1 MGDFAPKRNSYN
13 RTQPV
18 WARDLLKSENHG
30 RLINGDLF
38 LAEFPDGIVPS
49 GTGVLRANVAPHLGV
64 PVGTAASTPD
74 GYLVNELKVE
84 AGGRYLEAVLHA
96 GTVTESLLPDG
107 AAPAGF
113 KAALTA
119 IVHI

>member
-1 MGDFAPKRNSYN
+1 MGDFAPKRNEYN

-30 RLINGDLF
+30 ILVDGDAM
-38 LAEFPDGIVPS
+38 LAAFPTGIVPS
-49 GTGVLRANVAPHLGV
+49 GTGIMRADGGTHLGK
-64 PVGTAASTPD
+64 PVGTAASTPA
-74 GYLVNELKVE
+74 GYLINELKVQ
-84 AGGRYLEAVLHA
+84 AGGRYLESVLHG
-96 GTVTESLLPDG
+96 GTVTERLLPGG

-113 KAALTA
+113 KAALPA